1 MQEEDNLLIK
11 IDAYLKGHLSNEET
25 AAFEQDIA
33 ADTAL
38 AQQVARQRVHLEA
51 LDILLEDDL
60 RAKMK
65 NWETEIDDK
74 PLSSNKWK
82 NGVLLL
88 ITFAV
93 LLGLYFLFKPKND
106 MDLPNNLNKEDSLII
121 DKNNI
126 DTLQTKPN
134 PTIPTQNKSPFLNKS
149 VLPSPTKS
157 DAKKPIVKAQTL
169 PNDLLET
176 TNEDL
181 ALVLIDL
188 ENNTVRRDTQ
198 SNRLM
203 SETYR
208 LLKQKDYSKALNV
221 LKNVSNTEG
230 VFLRGITYF
239 LNGQYLKALPIF
251 EDLVKNDGFGR
262 KETAEYYA
270 ALCLLA
276 NGQKQEG
283 VQHLTKIASDN
294 GHQYTNK
301 AALTLKRLGY

>member
-1 MQEEDNLLIK
+1 MPEDNLMMK
-11 IDAYLKGHLSNEET
+11 IDAYLKAHLSKEET
-25 AAFEQDIA
+25 AAFEQDMA
-33 ADTAL
+33 VDTAL

-65 NWETEIDDK
+65 NWETEMGDK
-74 PLSSNKWK
+74 PFASNNWK
-82 NGVLLL
+82 KGGLL
-88 ITFAV
+88 IITIAV
-93 LLGLYFLFKPKND
+93 LLGLYFLFKPKNNI
-106 MDLPNNLNKEDSLII
+106 DLPNHLNKKDSLILE
-121 DKNNI
+121 KNNI
-126 DTLQTKPN
+126 DTLQIKRN
-134 PTIPTQNKSPFLNKS
+134 PSVPSQNEPPFPNKSE
-149 VLPSPTKS
+149 LPSPPKS
-157 DAKKPIVKAQTL
+157 DAKKPIAKVQTL

-181 ALVLIDL
+181 ALVLVDL

-208 LLKQKDYSKALNV
+208 LLKQKDYSKAING

-230 VFLRGITYF
+230 VFLCGIAYF
-239 LNGQYLKALPIF
+239 LNGQYTKALPIF
-251 EDLVKNDGFGR
+251 ENLVKNDGFGR
-262 KETAEYYA
+262 TETAEYYA

-283 VQHLTKIASDN
+283 AQRLTKIATDN
-294 GHQYTNK
+294 GHQYVHK

>member
-1 MQEEDNLLIK
+1 MPEDNLMIK
-11 IDAYLKGHLSNEET
+11 IDAYLKGHLSKEET
-25 AAFEQDIA
+25 AAFEQDMA

-38 AQQVARQRVHLEA
+38 AQQVARQRLHLEA
-51 LDILLEDDL
+51 LDLLLEDDL

-65 NWETEIDDK
+65 NWETEMDDK
-74 PLSSNKWK
+74 PVASNNWK
-82 NGVLLL
+82 KGGFL
-88 ITFAV
+88 IITIAV
-93 LLGLYFLFKPKND
+93 LLGLYFLFKPKNNI
-106 MDLPNNLNKEDSLII
+106 DLPAHLNKKDSLILE
-121 DKNNI
+121 KNNI
-126 DTLQTKPN
+126 DTLQIKPN
-134 PTIPTQNKSPFLNKS
+134 PTVPSQNEPSFPNKSE
-149 VLPSPTKS
+149 LPSPPKS

-230 VFLRGITYF
+230 VFLRAVTYF
-239 LNGQYLKALPIF
+239 LNGQYTNALPVF
-251 EDLVKNDGFGR
+251 ENLVKNDGFSR
-262 KETAEYYA
+262 TETAEYYA
-270 ALCLLA
+270 ALCLLE

-283 VQHLTKIASDN
+283 AQRLTKIATDN
-294 GHQYTNK
+294 GHQYANK
-301 AALTLKRLGY
+301 AVLTLKRLGY